1 MSMSMTFGIV
11 ITPRTGAEC
20 ARVAQTAEQQG
31 YRTILLPDTLNT
43 PPPFPTL
50 AAAAAVTTTVRLR
63 PSVLAAPL
71 RNPAATVRET
81 AALQLLSDG
90 RFELGIGLGRPDAS
104 AEAERLGVPWGSAA
118 QRREQLIA
126 TVDAVRAQVDPAPPI
141 VVAANGPR
149 MLTVAADFADRVL
162 LAAGP
167 EATEADLAGMVRI
180 VRDNTDREVR
190 FTHQLVGIGAE
201 LPFWLSKRLGLT
213 AAGLRAAGSAGV
225 LDSDPAAVA
234 EVLEYRREKYGID
247 ELIVPG
253 ELTDAFAPALALFT
267 NLAV

>member
-1 MSMSMTFGIV
+1 MSMTFGIV
-11 ITPRTGAEC
+11 ITPRSGAEW
-20 ARVAQTAEQQG
+20 ARAARGAEQQG

-43 PPPFPTL
+43 PSPFPAL
-50 AAAAAVTTTVRLR
+50 AAAAAVTTTIRLR
-63 PSVLAAPL
+63 PNVLAAPL
-71 RNPAATVRET
+71 RDPAVTVRET
-81 AALQLLSDG
+81 AALQLLSDQ
-90 RFELGIGLGRPDAS
+90 RFELGIGSGRPDAR
-104 AEAERLGVPWGSAA
+104 AETERLGMPWGSAA

-126 TVDAVRAQVDPAPPI
+126 TVRAVREHDPAPPI

-167 EATEADLAGMVRI
+167 EASEADLAEMVRV
-180 VRDNTDREVR
+180 VRDNTDRDVR
-190 FTHQLVGIGAE
+190 FIHQLVGIGDE

-225 LDSDPAAVA
+225 LDGDPATVA

-253 ELTDAFAPALALFT
+253 ELADAFAPTLARFMKPT
-267 NLAV
+267 A